1 MRVAYLFTSFPKL
14 SERFFLREVV
24 ALKRQGLSLSIYSM
38 IGGSADSEAGP
49 VRCFSPIDWL
59 RIIPEGLYWM
69 WVRPAACQ
77 TILLHFLQARFGSW
91 TNFGENSLGLAFALR
106 FARQFRNEGYDY
118 VHATWATAPGMAA
131 YALQQL
137 SGQVYTLEAHA
148 YDVFRDGGDALLGP
162 KLQQASAIRSSTDAT
177 THALRRLQ
185 RQEFMVPVV
194 CIRRG
199 LAQSI
204 PYRIPVSSGGPFNLL
219 SVGRLIEK
227 KGYADQLEI
236 YAALQQAGVDFRAT
250 IVGAGPLLR
259 PLQAQLETLGLR
271 GIVSLKGAL
280 SYQQVSQLYA
290 ESDGFLFTGQIA
302 SSGDRDGFPNVIG
315 EAMAHSVPVFSSD
328 VSGTTEGI
336 VDQETGWIIDPKDPA
351 SAAACIQKQLQA
363 HERLISITR
372 AAHAWVE
379 ANFRVEPN
387 MQRLQA
393 ALWNKGLKD

>member
-1 MRVAYLFTSFPKL
+1 
-14 SERFFLREVV
+14 
-24 ALKRQGLSLSIYSM
+24 
-38 IGGSADSEAGP
+38 
-49 VRCFSPIDWL
+49 
-59 RIIPEGLYWM
+59 
-69 WVRPAACQ
+69 
-77 TILLHFLQARFGSW
+77 
-91 TNFGENSLGLAFALR
+91 
-106 FARQFRNEGYDY
+106 
-118 VHATWATAPGMAA
+118 
-131 YALQQL
+131 
-137 SGQVYTLEAHA
+137 
-148 YDVFRDGGDALLGP
+148 
-162 KLQQASAIRSSTDAT
+162 
-177 THALRRLQ
+177 
-185 RQEFMVPVV
+185 
-194 CIRRG
+194 
-199 LAQSI
+199 
-204 PYRIPVSSGGPFNLL
+204 
-219 SVGRLIEK
+219 LIEK